1 MAIKRKDT
9 TGAAPSLPSDFLAH
23 CRKAFSLQ
31 QISGLYKDG
40 FDAEKGW
47 LLEYLEKNTEGVS
60 IEAGKAI
67 KVPEG
72 QLVFKTTV
80 RFDINTAKLEELVK
94 AGEISLA
101 TVLAVATFSAEKLKT
116 ALGEARFGTLATPK
130 PSESLALTATPD
142 FKREVEETFSTRS
155 LVSEPALPTFP
166 AAMEAASA
174 EPAPK
179 AFTRKPKV
187 DPAPVA
193 DPARVAA
200 ERKEVSSSLEKAK
213 AAAAKGKA
221 KSVQVQDDLD
231 AILKGK

>member
-9 TGAAPSLPSDFLAH
+9 TGTAPSLPSDFLAH

-80 RFDINTAKLEELVK
+80 RFDIDTAKLEAMVK

-101 TVLAVATFSAEKLKT
+101 TVLAVASFSAEKLKT
-116 ALGEARFGTLATPK
+116 ALGEPRFATLATPK

-155 LVSEPALPTFP
+155 LVPEPALPTFP

-179 AFTRKPKV
+179 FMRKPKA

-193 DPARVAA
+193 DPVRVAA